1 MIRERVSD
9 LQNLLK
15 EKNIS
20 ALIIPTDDFH
30 MSEYVGDYFKARNYF
45 SGFTGSAGVM
55 VATQDE
61 ANLWTDGRY
70 FIQAE
75 KQLENTGVILRKMG
89 EPGVPTVEEYILEKL
104 GEGDVLAF
112 DGRVVS
118 YNAGKS
124 YEEKLGAKGAS
135 LSTEE
140 DIPGMLWK
148 ERPALSAEKAY
159 VLPIEY
165 SGKSVQDKLSDVRAE
180 MAKMGTEV
188 HVITS
193 LDDIAW
199 LYNIRGNDVLCTPV
213 VLSFAVVTM
222 DKAYIFANPNVF
234 DEDVMAH
241 LTASGVEVR
250 PYEEVYSFVKGFDKE
265 TKVLIDTRNANYAI
279 VNNISAEIV
288 SAPNPEMKMKA
299 VKNPVEV
306 ENYRISHIQDG
317 VAVTKFMYWVKKN
330 AGKIPMTEYT
340 AQEYLSQLRY
350 ERPNNLGLSFTPI
363 SGYKENAAMM
373 HYSAN
378 PETAKE
384 ITNEGM
390 LLVDSGGHYWEGST
404 DITRTFVLGPIS
416 DEVKKHFTAVLRGV
430 IGISRAV
437 FLEGCVGQNFDI
449 LARQPIWEMDLN
461 YKCGTGHGVGYLL
474 NVHEGPQG
482 FRWFNMPGRNE
493 SAPFQEGMVTTVEPG
508 IYIEGSHGIRHENE
522 ILCCKGTNSE
532 EYGQFMYFETIT
544 FAPIDLDGIA
554 PEYLTQYE
562 REWLNNY
569 HAQVFEKI
577 SPWLTEEETEWLKEY
592 TRAV

>member
-1 MIRERVSD
+1 MIKKRVSD

-89 EPGVPTVEEYILEKL
+89 EPGVPTVEEYIVGKL
-104 GEGDVLAF
+104 GEGDTLAF

-124 YEEKLGAKGAS
+124 YAEKLAAKGAS
-135 LSTEE
+135 IHTEE
-140 DIPGMLWK
+140 DIPGMLWA
-148 ERPALSAEKAY
+148 ERPALSAEKAF
-159 VLPIEY
+159 VLPVQF
-165 SGKSVQDKLSDVRAE
+165 SGKTVQDKLADVRAV
-180 MAKMGTEV
+180 MAQKGADA

-222 DKAYIFANPNVF
+222 DKAYIFANPSVF
-234 DEDVMAH
+234 DQDVMAH
-241 LTASGVEVR
+241 LTESGVEVK
-250 PYEEVYSFVKGFDKE
+250 PYEDVYSFVKGFAKE
-265 TKVLIDTRNANYAI
+265 SKVLIDTTKSNYAI
-279 VNNISAEIV
+279 VNSIQAEII
-288 SAPNPEMKMKA
+288 SAPNPEMEMKA

-330 AGKIPMTEYT
+330 AGKMPITEYT

-384 ITNEGM
+384 VTNEGM

-416 DEVKKHFTAVLRGV
+416 DEIKEHYTAVVRGV
-430 IGISRAV
+430 IGVSKAK
-437 FLEGCVGQNFDI
+437 FLHGCVGMTLDI
-449 LARQPIWEMDLN
+449 LSRGPIWDLDLD
-461 YKCGTGHGVGYLL
+461 YKCGSGHGIGYLL

-482 FRWFNMPGRNE
+482 FRWRMLPGRNE
-493 SAPFQEGMVTTVEPG
+493 GAVFTEGMITTIEPG
-508 IYIEGSHGIRHENE
+508 IYIEGSHGIRVENE
-522 ILCCKGTNSE
+522 ILCKKGVEN
-532 EYGQFMYFETIT
+532 EYGQFMEFETIT
-544 FAPIDLDGIA
+544 FAPIDLDGIDA
-554 PEYLTQYE
+554 KYMTKAEV
-562 REWLNNY
+562 EWLNSY
-569 HAQVFEKI
+569 HAQVYEKI
-577 SPWLTEEETEWLKEY
+577 SPYLTAEEAEWLKEY
-592 TRAV
+592 TRAI

>member
-15 EKNIS
+15 EKGIS

-55 VATQDE
+55 VVTQDE
-61 ANLWTDGRY
+61 ANLWVDGRY

-75 KQLENTGVILRKMG
+75 RQLEGTGIIQRNMG
-89 EPGVPTVEEYILEKL
+89 EPGVPTIEEYILGKV
-104 GEGDVLAF
+104 GEGEVLAF
-112 DGRVVS
+112 DGRVIS
-118 YNAGKS
+118 YNSGKF
-124 YEEKLGAKGAS
+124 YAEELGKKGARIH
-135 LSTEE
+135 TEE

-148 ERPALSAEKAY
+148 DRPAMSAEKAF
-159 VLPIEY
+159 VLPVEF
-165 SGKSVQDKLSDVRAE
+165 SGKTVQDKLADVRAVMTE
-180 MAKMGTEV
+180 KGTDV

-213 VLSFAVVTM
+213 VLSYAVVTM
-222 DKAYIFANPNVF
+222 DKAYIFANPSVF
-234 DEDVMAH
+234 DEEVMAH
-241 LTASGVEVR
+241 LTASGVEVK

-265 TKVLIDTRNANYAI
+265 TKVLIDTAHSNYAI
-279 VNNISAEIV
+279 VSSISAEVV
-288 SAPNPEMKMKA
+288 SAPNPEMEMKA

-317 VAVTKFMYWVKKN
+317 VAVTKFMYWLKKN

-416 DEVKKHFTAVLRGV
+416 DEIKEHYTAVVRGV
-430 IGISRAV
+430 IGVSKAK
-437 FLEGCVGQNFDI
+437 FLHGCIGMALDV
-449 LARQPIWEMDLN
+449 LARGPIWDLDLD
-461 YKCGTGHGVGYLL
+461 YKCGSGHGIGYLL

-482 FRWFNMPGRNE
+482 FRWRKLPGRNE
-493 SAPFQEGMVTTVEPG
+493 SAVFAEGMITTIEPG
-508 IYIEGSHGIRHENE
+508 IYIEGSHGIRVENE
-522 ILCCKGTNSE
+522 ILCKKGAFN
-532 EYGQFMYFETIT
+532 EYGQFMEFETIT
-544 FAPIDLDGIA
+544 FAPIDLDGVDA
-554 PEYLTQYE
+554 KYMTKAE

-569 HAQVFEKI
+569 HAQVYEKI
-577 SPWLTEEETEWLKEY
+577 SPYLTVEEAEWLKEY
-592 TRAV
+592 TRAI

>member
-1 MIRERVSD
+1 MIKKRVSD

-15 EKNIS
+15 EKGIS
-20 ALIIPTDDFH
+20 AVIIPTDDFH

-55 VATQDE
+55 VVAQDE
-61 ANLWTDGRY
+61 ANLWVDGRY

-75 KQLENTGVILRKMG
+75 KQLENTGIIQRNMG
-89 EPGVPTVEEYILEKL
+89 EPGVPTIEEYILGKV
-104 GEGDVLAF
+104 GEGEVLAF

-118 YNAGKS
+118 YNAGKN
-124 YEEKLGAKGAS
+124 YAEKLGAKGAS
-135 LSTEE
+135 ISTEE
-140 DIPGMLWK
+140 DIPGMLWTD
-148 ERPALSAEKAY
+148 RPAMSAEKAY
-159 VLPIEY
+159 VLPVEF
-165 SGKSVQDKLSDVRAE
+165 SGKTVQEKLGDVRAV
-180 MAKMGTEV
+180 MAEKGTDV

-213 VLSFAVVTM
+213 VLSYAVVTM
-222 DKAYIFANPNVF
+222 DKAYIFANPSVF

-241 LTASGVEVR
+241 LTASGVEVK
-250 PYEEVYSFVKGFDKE
+250 PYEEVYSFLKTVDKE
-265 TKVLIDTRNANYAI
+265 SKVLIDTTKANYAI
-279 VNNISAEIV
+279 VSSIEAEVV
-288 SAPNPEMKMKA
+288 SAPNPEMEMKA
-299 VKNPVEV
+299 VKNPVEQ
-306 ENYRISHIQDG
+306 ENFRISHIQDG
-317 VAVTKFMYWVKKN
+317 VAVTKFMYWLKKN
-330 AGKIPMTEYT
+330 AGKVPMTEYT

-416 DEVKKHFTAVLRGV
+416 DEIKEHYTAVVRGV
-430 IGISRAV
+430 IGVSKAK
-437 FLEGCVGQNFDI
+437 FLHGCVGMTLDI
-449 LARQPIWEMDLN
+449 LSRGPIWDLDLD
-461 YKCGTGHGVGYLL
+461 YKCGSGHGIGYLL

-482 FRWFNMPGRNE
+482 FRWRMLPGRNE
-493 SAPFQEGMVTTVEPG
+493 GAVLTEGMITTIEPG
-508 IYIEGSHGIRHENE
+508 IYIEGSHGIRVENE
-522 ILCCKGTNSE
+522 ILCRKGAFN
-532 EYGQFMYFETIT
+532 EYGQFMEFETIT
-544 FAPIDLDGIA
+544 FAPIDLDGID
-554 PEYLTQYE
+554 PQYMTKTE

-577 SPWLTEEETEWLKEY
+577 SPYLTAEETEWLKEY
-592 TRAV
+592 TRAI

>member
-1 MIRERVSD
+1 MIKKRVSD

-15 EKNIS
+15 EKGIS
-20 ALIIPTDDFH
+20 AVIIPTDDFH

-55 VATQDE
+55 VVAQDE
-61 ANLWTDGRY
+61 ANLWVDGRY

-75 KQLENTGVILRKMG
+75 KQLENTGIIQRNMG
-89 EPGVPTVEEYILEKL
+89 EPGVPTIEEYILGKV
-104 GEGDVLAF
+104 GEGEVLAF

-118 YNAGKS
+118 YSAGKS
-124 YEEKLGAKGAS
+124 YKEKLAAKGAS
-135 LSTEE
+135 ISTEE
-140 DIPGMLWK
+140 DIPGMLWTD
-148 ERPALSAEKAY
+148 RPAMSAEKAY
-159 VLPIEY
+159 VLPVEF
-165 SGKSVQDKLSDVRAE
+165 SGKTVQEKLSDVRAV
-180 MAKMGTEV
+180 MAEKGTET
-188 HVITS
+188 HVVTS

-213 VLSFAVVTM
+213 VLSYAVVTM
-222 DKAYIFANPNVF
+222 DKAYIFANPSVF

-241 LTASGVEVR
+241 LTASGVEVK
-250 PYEEVYSFVKGFDKE
+250 PYEEVYSFLKTVDKE
-265 TKVLIDTRNANYAI
+265 SKVLIDTTKANYAI
-279 VNNISAEIV
+279 VNSISAEIV
-288 SAPNPEMKMKA
+288 SAPNPEMEMKA
-299 VKNPVEV
+299 VKNPVEQ
-306 ENYRISHIQDG
+306 ENFRISHIQDG
-317 VAVTKFMYWVKKN
+317 VAVTKFMYWLKKN
-330 AGKIPMTEYT
+330 AGKVPMTEYT

-416 DEVKKHFTAVLRGV
+416 DEIKEHYTAVVRGV
-430 IGISRAV
+430 IGVSKAK
-437 FLEGCVGQNFDI
+437 FLHGCVGLTLDI
-449 LARQPIWEMDLN
+449 LSRGPIWDLDLD
-461 YKCGTGHGVGYLL
+461 YKCGSGHGIGYLL

-482 FRWFNMPGRNE
+482 FRWRMIPGRNE
-493 SAPFQEGMVTTVEPG
+493 GAVLTEGMITTIEPG
-508 IYIEGSHGIRHENE
+508 IYIEGSHGIRVENE
-522 ILCCKGTNSE
+522 ILCRKGAFN
-532 EYGQFMYFETIT
+532 EYGQFMEFETIT
-544 FAPIDLDGIA
+544 FAPIDLDGID
-554 PEYLTQYE
+554 PQYMTKAE

-577 SPWLTEEETEWLKEY
+577 SPYLTAEETEWLKEY
-592 TRAV
+592 TRAI

>member
-1 MIRERVSD
+1 MIKKRVSD

-55 VATQDE
+55 VVAQDE
-61 ANLWTDGRY
+61 ANLWVDGRY

-75 KQLENTGVILRKMG
+75 KQLENTGIIQRNMG
-89 EPGVPTVEEYILEKL
+89 EPGVPTIEEYILGKV
-104 GEGDVLAF
+104 GEGEVLAF

-118 YNAGKS
+118 YSAGKS
-124 YEEKLGAKGAS
+124 YKEKLAAKGAS
-135 LSTEE
+135 ISTEE
-140 DIPGMLWK
+140 DIPGMLWAD
-148 ERPALSAEKAY
+148 RPAMSAEKAY
-159 VLPIEY
+159 VLPVEF
-165 SGKSVQDKLSDVRAE
+165 SGKTVQEKLSDVRAV
-180 MAKMGTEV
+180 MAEKGAET
-188 HVITS
+188 HVVTS

-213 VLSFAVVTM
+213 VLSYAVVTM
-222 DKAYIFANPNVF
+222 DKAYIFANPSVF

-241 LTASGVEVR
+241 LTASGVEVK
-250 PYEEVYSFVKGFDKE
+250 PYEEVYSFLKTVDKE
-265 TKVLIDTRNANYAI
+265 SKVLIDTTKANYAI
-279 VNNISAEIV
+279 VNSISAEIV
-288 SAPNPEMKMKA
+288 SAPNPEMEMKA
-299 VKNPVEV
+299 VKNPVEQ
-306 ENYRISHIQDG
+306 ENFRISHIQDG
-317 VAVTKFMYWVKKN
+317 VAVTKFMYWLKKN
-330 AGKIPMTEYT
+330 AGKVPMTEYT

-416 DEVKKHFTAVLRGV
+416 DEIKEHYTAVVRGV
-430 IGISRAV
+430 IGVSKAK
-437 FLEGCVGQNFDI
+437 FLHGCVGLTLDI
-449 LARQPIWEMDLN
+449 LSRGPIWDLDLD
-461 YKCGTGHGVGYLL
+461 YKCGSGHGIGYLL

-482 FRWFNMPGRNE
+482 FRWRMIPGRNE
-493 SAPFQEGMVTTVEPG
+493 GAVLTEGMITTIEPG
-508 IYIEGSHGIRHENE
+508 IYIEGSHGIRVENE
-522 ILCCKGTNSE
+522 ILCRKGAFN
-532 EYGQFMYFETIT
+532 EYGQFMEFETIT
-544 FAPIDLDGIA
+544 FAPIDLDGID
-554 PEYLTQYE
+554 PQYMTKAE

-577 SPWLTEEETEWLKEY
+577 SPYLTAEETEWLKEY
-592 TRAV
+592 TRAI

>member
-1 MIRERVSD
+1 MIKKRVSD

-15 EKNIS
+15 EKGIS
-20 ALIIPTDDFH
+20 AVIIPTDDFH

-55 VATQDE
+55 VVAQDE
-61 ANLWTDGRY
+61 ANLWVDGRY

-75 KQLENTGVILRKMG
+75 KQLENTGIIQRNMG
-89 EPGVPTVEEYILEKL
+89 EPGVPTIEEYILGKV
-104 GEGDVLAF
+104 GEGEVLAF

-118 YNAGKS
+118 YNAGKN
-124 YEEKLGAKGAS
+124 YAEKLGEKGAS
-135 LSTEE
+135 ISTEE
-140 DIPGMLWK
+140 DIPGMLWTD
-148 ERPALSAEKAY
+148 RPAMSAEKAY
-159 VLPIEY
+159 VLPVEF
-165 SGKSVQDKLSDVRAE
+165 SGKTVQEKLGDVRAV
-180 MAKMGTEV
+180 MAEKGTDV

-213 VLSFAVVTM
+213 VLSYAVVTM
-222 DKAYIFANPNVF
+222 DKAYIFANPSVF

-241 LTASGVEVR
+241 LTASGVEVK
-250 PYEEVYSFVKGFDKE
+250 PYEEVYSFLKTVDKE
-265 TKVLIDTRNANYAI
+265 SKVLIDTTKANYAI
-279 VNNISAEIV
+279 VSSIEAEVV
-288 SAPNPEMKMKA
+288 SAPNPEMEMKA
-299 VKNPVEV
+299 VKNPVEQ
-306 ENYRISHIQDG
+306 ENFRISHIQDG
-317 VAVTKFMYWVKKN
+317 VAVTKFMYWLKKN
-330 AGKIPMTEYT
+330 AGKVPMTEYT

-416 DEVKKHFTAVLRGV
+416 DEIKEHYTAVVRGV
-430 IGISRAV
+430 IGVSKAK
-437 FLEGCVGQNFDI
+437 FLHGCVGMTLDI
-449 LARQPIWEMDLN
+449 LSRGPIWDLDLD
-461 YKCGTGHGVGYLL
+461 YKCGSGHGIGYLL

-482 FRWFNMPGRNE
+482 FRWRMLPGRNE
-493 SAPFQEGMVTTVEPG
+493 GAVLTEGMITTIEPG
-508 IYIEGSHGIRHENE
+508 IYIEGSHGIRVENE
-522 ILCCKGTNSE
+522 ILCRKGAFN
-532 EYGQFMYFETIT
+532 EYGQFMEFETIT
-544 FAPIDLDGIA
+544 FAPIDLDGID
-554 PEYLTQYE
+554 PQYMTKTE

-577 SPWLTEEETEWLKEY
+577 SPYLTAEETEWLKEY
-592 TRAV
+592 TRAI

>member
-1 MIRERVSD
+1 MIKKRVSD

-15 EKNIS
+15 EKGIS
-20 ALIIPTDDFH
+20 AVIIPTDDFH

-55 VATQDE
+55 VVAQDE
-61 ANLWTDGRY
+61 ANLWVDGRY

-75 KQLENTGVILRKMG
+75 KQLENTGIIQRNMG
-89 EPGVPTVEEYILEKL
+89 EPGVPTIEEYILGKV
-104 GEGDVLAF
+104 GEGEVLAF

-118 YNAGKS
+118 YNAGKN
-124 YEEKLGAKGAS
+124 YAEKLGEKGAS
-135 LSTEE
+135 ISTEE
-140 DIPGMLWK
+140 DIPGMLWTD
-148 ERPALSAEKAY
+148 RPAMSAEKAY
-159 VLPIEY
+159 VLPVEF
-165 SGKSVQDKLSDVRAE
+165 SGKTVQEKLGDVRAV
-180 MAKMGTEV
+180 MAEKGTDV

-213 VLSFAVVTM
+213 VLSYAVVTM
-222 DKAYIFANPNVF
+222 DKAYIFANPSVF

-241 LTASGVEVR
+241 LTASGVEVK
-250 PYEEVYSFVKGFDKE
+250 PYEEVYSFLKTVDKE
-265 TKVLIDTRNANYAI
+265 SKVLIDTTKANYAI
-279 VNNISAEIV
+279 VSSIEAEVI
-288 SAPNPEMKMKA
+288 SAPNPEMEMKA
-299 VKNPVEV
+299 VKNPVEQ
-306 ENYRISHIQDG
+306 ENFRISHIQDG
-317 VAVTKFMYWVKKN
+317 VAVTKFMYWLKKN
-330 AGKIPMTEYT
+330 AGKVPMTEYT

-416 DEVKKHFTAVLRGV
+416 DEIKEHYTAVVRGV
-430 IGISRAV
+430 IGVSKAK
-437 FLEGCVGQNFDI
+437 FLHGCVGMTLDI
-449 LARQPIWEMDLN
+449 LSRGPIWDLDLD
-461 YKCGTGHGVGYLL
+461 YKCGSGHGIGYLL

-482 FRWFNMPGRNE
+482 FRWRMLPGRNE
-493 SAPFQEGMVTTVEPG
+493 GAVLTEGMITTIEPG
-508 IYIEGSHGIRHENE
+508 IYIEGSHGIRVENE
-522 ILCCKGTNSE
+522 ILCRKGAFN
-532 EYGQFMYFETIT
+532 EYGQFMEFETIT
-544 FAPIDLDGIA
+544 FAPIDLDGID
-554 PEYLTQYE
+554 PQYMTKTE

-577 SPWLTEEETEWLKEY
+577 SPYLTAEETEWLKEY
-592 TRAV
+592 TRAI

>member
-1 MIRERVSD
+1 MIKKRVSD

-20 ALIIPTDDFH
+20 ALIIPTDDYH
-30 MSEYVGDYFKARNYF
+30 LSEYVGDYFKARNYF

-55 VATQDE
+55 VVTQDE
-61 ANLWTDGRY
+61 ANLWVDGRY

-75 KQLENTGVILRKMG
+75 RQLEGTGIVQRNMG
-89 EPGVPTVEEYILEKL
+89 EPGVPTVEEYILSKV
-104 GEGDVLAF
+104 GEGEVLAF

-118 YNAGKS
+118 YNAGKF
-124 YEEKLGAKGAS
+124 YAEKLGEKGAS
-135 LSTEE
+135 ISTEE
-140 DIPGMLWK
+140 DIPGMLWAD
-148 ERPALSAEKAY
+148 RPAMSAEKAY
-159 VLPIEY
+159 VLPVEF
-165 SGKSVQDKLSDVRAE
+165 SGKTVQDKLSDVRAV
-180 MAKMGTEV
+180 MTEKGAEA

-222 DKAYIFANPNVF
+222 DKAYIFANPSVF
-234 DEDVMAH
+234 DEAVMAH
-241 LTASGVEVR
+241 LADSGVEVKL
-250 PYEEVYSFVKGFDKE
+250 YEEVYSFVKGFSKE
-265 TKVLIDTRNANYAI
+265 TKVLIDTAHSNYAI
-279 VNNISAEIV
+279 VNSIGAEIV
-288 SAPNPEMKMKA
+288 SAPNPEMEMKA

-317 VAVTKFMYWVKKN
+317 VAVTKFMYWLKKN

-373 HYSAN
+373 HYSAS

-416 DEVKKHFTAVLRGV
+416 DEIKEHYTAVVRGV
-430 IGISRAV
+430 IGVSKAK
-437 FLEGCVGQNFDI
+437 FLHGCIGMALDV
-449 LARQPIWEMDLN
+449 LARSPIWDMDLD
-461 YKCGTGHGVGYLL
+461 YKCGSGHGIGYLL

-482 FRWFNMPGRNE
+482 FRWRQLPGRNE
-493 SAPFQEGMVTTVEPG
+493 GAVFEEGMITTIEPG
-508 IYIEGSHGIRHENE
+508 IYIEGSHGIRVENE
-522 ILCCKGTNSE
+522 ILCKKGAFN
-532 EYGQFMYFETIT
+532 EYGQFMEFETIT
-544 FAPIDLDGIA
+544 FAPIDLDGID
-554 PEYLTQYE
+554 PQYMTKAE

-577 SPWLTEEETEWLKEY
+577 SPYLTEEETEWLKEY

>member
-1 MIRERVSD
+1 MIKERVSA

-55 VATQDE
+55 VVAQDE
-61 ANLWTDGRY
+61 ANLWVDGRY

-75 KQLENTGVILRKMG
+75 KQLENTGIIQRNMG
-89 EPGVPTVEEYILEKL
+89 EPGVPTIEEYILGKV
-104 GEGDVLAF
+104 GEGEVLAF

-118 YNAGKS
+118 YSAGKS
-124 YEEKLGAKGAS
+124 YKEKLAAKGAS
-135 LSTEE
+135 ISTEE
-140 DIPGMLWK
+140 DIPGMLWTD
-148 ERPALSAEKAY
+148 RPAMSAEKAY
-159 VLPIEY
+159 VLPVEF
-165 SGKSVQDKLSDVRAE
+165 SGKTVQEKLSDVRAV
-180 MAKMGTEV
+180 MAEKGTET
-188 HVITS
+188 HVVTS

-213 VLSFAVVTM
+213 VLSYAVVTM
-222 DKAYIFANPNVF
+222 DKAYIFANPSVF

-241 LTASGVEVR
+241 LTASGVEVK
-250 PYEEVYSFVKGFDKE
+250 PYEEVYSFLKTVDKE
-265 TKVLIDTRNANYAI
+265 SKVLIDTTKANYAI
-279 VNNISAEIV
+279 VNSISAEIV
-288 SAPNPEMKMKA
+288 SAPNPEMEMKA
-299 VKNPVEV
+299 VKNPVEQ
-306 ENYRISHIQDG
+306 ENFRISHIQDG
-317 VAVTKFMYWVKKN
+317 VAVTKFMYWLKKN
-330 AGKIPMTEYT
+330 AGKVPMTEYT

-416 DEVKKHFTAVLRGV
+416 DEIKEHYTAVVRGV
-430 IGISRAV
+430 IGVSKAK
-437 FLEGCVGQNFDI
+437 FLHGCVGLTLDI
-449 LARQPIWEMDLN
+449 LSRGPIWDLDLD
-461 YKCGTGHGVGYLL
+461 YKCGSGHGIGYLL

-482 FRWFNMPGRNE
+482 FRWRMIPGRNE
-493 SAPFQEGMVTTVEPG
+493 GAVLTEGMITTIEPG
-508 IYIEGSHGIRHENE
+508 IYIEGSHGIRVENE
-522 ILCCKGTNSE
+522 ILCRKGAFN
-532 EYGQFMYFETIT
+532 EYGQFMEFETIT
-544 FAPIDLDGIA
+544 FAPIDLDGID
-554 PEYLTQYE
+554 PQYMTKVE

-577 SPWLTEEETEWLKEY
+577 SPYLTAEETEWLKEY
-592 TRAV
+592 TRAI

>member
-15 EKNIS
+15 EKGIS

-55 VATQDE
+55 VVTQDE
-61 ANLWTDGRY
+61 ANLWVDGRY

-75 KQLENTGVILRKMG
+75 RQLEGTGIIQRNMG
-89 EPGVPTVEEYILEKL
+89 EPGVPTIEEYILGKV
-104 GEGDVLAF
+104 GEGEVLAF
-112 DGRVVS
+112 DGRVIS
-118 YNAGKS
+118 YNSGKF
-124 YEEKLGAKGAS
+124 YAEELGKKGARIH
-135 LSTEE
+135 TEE

-148 ERPALSAEKAY
+148 DRPAMSAEKAF
-159 VLPIEY
+159 VLPVEF
-165 SGKSVQDKLSDVRAE
+165 SGKTVQDKLADVRAVMTE
-180 MAKMGTEV
+180 KGTDV

-213 VLSFAVVTM
+213 VLSYAVVTM
-222 DKAYIFANPNVF
+222 DKAYIFANPSVF
-234 DEDVMAH
+234 DEEVMAH
-241 LTASGVEVR
+241 LTASGVEVK

-265 TKVLIDTRNANYAI
+265 TKVLIDTAHSNYAI
-279 VNNISAEIV
+279 VSSISAEVV
-288 SAPNPEMKMKA
+288 SAPNPEMEMKA

-317 VAVTKFMYWVKKN
+317 VAVTKFMYWLKKN

-416 DEVKKHFTAVLRGV
+416 DEIKEHYTAVVRGV
-430 IGISRAV
+430 IGVSKAK
-437 FLEGCVGQNFDI
+437 FLHGCIGMALDV
-449 LARQPIWEMDLN
+449 LARGPIWDLDLD
-461 YKCGTGHGVGYLL
+461 YKCGSGHGIGYLL

-482 FRWFNMPGRNE
+482 FRWRQLPGRNE
-493 SAPFQEGMVTTVEPG
+493 SAVFTEGMITTIEPG
-508 IYIEGSHGIRHENE
+508 IYIEGSHGIRVENE
-522 ILCCKGTNSE
+522 ILCKKGAFN
-532 EYGQFMYFETIT
+532 EYGQFMEFETIT
-544 FAPIDLDGIA
+544 FAPIDLDGVDA
-554 PEYLTQYE
+554 KYMTKAE

-569 HAQVFEKI
+569 HAQVYEKI
-577 SPWLTEEETEWLKEY
+577 SPYLTAEEAEWLKEY
-592 TRAV
+592 TRAI

>member
-1 MIRERVSD
+1 MIRERLSC

-20 ALIIPTDDFH
+20 AVIIPTDDFH

-55 VATQDE
+55 VVAQDE
-61 ANLWTDGRY
+61 ANLWVDGRY

-75 KQLENTGVILRKMG
+75 RQLENTGIIQRNIG
-89 EPGVPTVEEYILEKL
+89 EPGVPTIEEYILDKV
-104 GEGDVLAF
+104 GEGEVLAF
-112 DGRVVS
+112 DGRVIS
-118 YNAGKS
+118 YNSGKF
-124 YEEKLGAKGAS
+124 YAEELGKKGARIH
-135 LSTEE
+135 TEE
-140 DIPGMLWK
+140 DIPGILWK
-148 ERPALSAEKAY
+148 DRPAMSAEKAY
-159 VLPIEY
+159 VLPVEF
-165 SGKSVQDKLSDVRAE
+165 SGKTVQDKLGDVRAV
-180 MAKMGTEV
+180 MAEKGTDV

-213 VLSFAVVTM
+213 VLSYAVVTM
-222 DKAYIFANPNVF
+222 DKAYIFANPSVF

-241 LTASGVEVR
+241 LTASGVEVK

-265 TKVLIDTRNANYAI
+265 TKVLIDTAHSNYAI
-279 VNNISAEIV
+279 VSSISAEVV
-288 SAPNPEMKMKA
+288 SAPNPEMEMKA

-317 VAVTKFMYWVKKN
+317 VAVTKFMYWLKKN

-373 HYSAN
+373 HYSAK

-416 DEVKKHFTAVLRGV
+416 DEIKEHYTAVVRGV
-430 IGISRAV
+430 IGVSKAK
-437 FLEGCVGQNFDI
+437 FLHGCIGMALDV
-449 LARQPIWEMDLN
+449 LARGPIWDLDLD
-461 YKCGTGHGVGYLL
+461 YKCGSGHGIGYLL

-482 FRWFNMPGRNE
+482 FRWRKLPGRNE
-493 SAPFQEGMVTTVEPG
+493 SAVFAEGMITTIEPG
-508 IYIEGSHGIRHENE
+508 IYIEGSHGIRVENE
-522 ILCCKGTNSE
+522 ILCKKGAYN
-532 EYGQFMYFETIT
+532 EYGQFMEFETIT
-544 FAPIDLDGIA
+544 FAPIDLDGVDPKYMTKA
-554 PEYLTQYE
+554 EV
-562 REWLNNY
+562 EWLNNY
-569 HAQVFEKI
+569 HAQVYEKI
-577 SPWLTEEETEWLKEY
+577 SPYLTAEEAEWLKEY
-592 TRAV
+592 TRAI

>member
-15 EKNIS
+15 EKGIS

-55 VATQDE
+55 VVTQDE
-61 ANLWTDGRY
+61 ANLWVDGRY

-75 KQLENTGVILRKMG
+75 RQLEGTGIIQRNIG
-89 EPGVPTVEEYILEKL
+89 EPGVPTIEEYILDKV
-104 GEGDVLAF
+104 GEGEVLAF
-112 DGRVVS
+112 DGRVIS
-118 YNAGKS
+118 YNSGKF
-124 YEEKLGAKGAS
+124 YAEELGKKGARIH
-135 LSTEE
+135 TEE

-148 ERPALSAEKAY
+148 DRPAMSAEKAF
-159 VLPIEY
+159 VLPVEF
-165 SGKSVQDKLSDVRAE
+165 SGKTVQDKLADVRAVMTE
-180 MAKMGTEV
+180 KGTDV

-213 VLSFAVVTM
+213 VLSYAVVTM
-222 DKAYIFANPNVF
+222 DKAYIFANPSVF
-234 DEDVMAH
+234 DEEVMAH
-241 LTASGVEVR
+241 LTASGVEVK

-265 TKVLIDTRNANYAI
+265 TKVLIDTAHSNYAI
-279 VNNISAEIV
+279 VSSISAEVV
-288 SAPNPEMKMKA
+288 SAPNPEMEMKA

-317 VAVTKFMYWVKKN
+317 VAVTKFMYWLKKN

-416 DEVKKHFTAVLRGV
+416 DEIKEHYTAVVRGV
-430 IGISRAV
+430 IGVSKAK
-437 FLEGCVGQNFDI
+437 FLHGCIGMALDV
-449 LARQPIWEMDLN
+449 LARGPIWDLDLD
-461 YKCGTGHGVGYLL
+461 YKCGSGHGIGYLL

-482 FRWFNMPGRNE
+482 FRWRKLPGRNE
-493 SAPFQEGMVTTVEPG
+493 SAVFTEGMITTIEPG
-508 IYIEGSHGIRHENE
+508 IYIEGSHGIRVENE
-522 ILCCKGTNSE
+522 ILCKKGAFN
-532 EYGQFMYFETIT
+532 EYGQFMEFETIT
-544 FAPIDLDGIA
+544 FAPIDLDGVDA
-554 PEYLTQYE
+554 KYMTKAE

-569 HAQVFEKI
+569 HAQVYEKI
-577 SPWLTEEETEWLKEY
+577 SPYLTAEEAEWLKEY
-592 TRAV
+592 TRAI

>member
-1 MIRERVSD
+1 MIKKRVSD

-15 EKNIS
+15 EKGIS
-20 ALIIPTDDFH
+20 AVIIPTDDFH

-55 VATQDE
+55 VVAQDE
-61 ANLWTDGRY
+61 ANLWVDGRY

-75 KQLENTGVILRKMG
+75 KQLENTGIIQRNMG
-89 EPGVPTVEEYILEKL
+89 EPGVPTIEEYILSKV
-104 GEGDVLAF
+104 GEGEVLAF

-118 YNAGKS
+118 YSAGKS
-124 YEEKLGAKGAS
+124 YKEKLAAKGAS
-135 LSTEE
+135 ISTEE
-140 DIPGMLWK
+140 DIPGMLWTD
-148 ERPALSAEKAY
+148 RPAMSAEKAY
-159 VLPIEY
+159 VLPVEF
-165 SGKSVQDKLSDVRAE
+165 SGKTVQEKLSDVRAV
-180 MAKMGTEV
+180 MAEKGAET
-188 HVITS
+188 HVVTS

-213 VLSFAVVTM
+213 VLSYAVVTM
-222 DKAYIFANPNVF
+222 DKAYIFANPSVF

-241 LTASGVEVR
+241 LTASSVEVK
-250 PYEEVYSFVKGFDKE
+250 PYEEVYSFLKTVDKE
-265 TKVLIDTRNANYAI
+265 SKVLIDTTKANYAI
-279 VNNISAEIV
+279 VNSISAEIV
-288 SAPNPEMKMKA
+288 SAPNPEMEMKA
-299 VKNPVEV
+299 VKNPVEQ
-306 ENYRISHIQDG
+306 ENFRISHIQDG
-317 VAVTKFMYWVKKN
+317 VAVTKFMYWLKKN
-330 AGKIPMTEYT
+330 AGKVPMTEYT

-416 DEVKKHFTAVLRGV
+416 DEIKEHYTAVVRGV
-430 IGISRAV
+430 IGVSKAK
-437 FLEGCVGQNFDI
+437 FLHGCVGLTLDI
-449 LARQPIWEMDLN
+449 LSRGPIWDLDLD
-461 YKCGTGHGVGYLL
+461 YKCGSGHGIGYLL

-482 FRWFNMPGRNE
+482 FRWRMIPGRNE
-493 SAPFQEGMVTTVEPG
+493 GAVLTEGMITTIEPG
-508 IYIEGSHGIRHENE
+508 IYIEGSHGIRVENE
-522 ILCCKGTNSE
+522 ILCRKGAFN
-532 EYGQFMYFETIT
+532 EYGQFMEFETIT
-544 FAPIDLDGIA
+544 FAPIDLDGID
-554 PEYLTQYE
+554 PQYMTKAE

-577 SPWLTEEETEWLKEY
+577 SPYLTAEETEWLKEY
-592 TRAV
+592 TRAI

>member
-1 MIRERVSD
+1 MIRERISC

-20 ALIIPTDDFH
+20 AVIIPTDDFH

-55 VATQDE
+55 VVAQDE
-61 ANLWTDGRY
+61 ANLWVDGRY

-75 KQLENTGVILRKMG
+75 RQLEGTGIIQRNIG
-89 EPGVPTVEEYILEKL
+89 EPGVPTIEEYILDKV
-104 GEGDVLAF
+104 GEGEVLAF
-112 DGRVVS
+112 DGRVIS
-118 YNAGKS
+118 YNSGKF
-124 YEEKLGAKGAS
+124 YAEELGKKGARIH
-135 LSTEE
+135 TEE

-148 ERPALSAEKAY
+148 DRPAMSAEKAY
-159 VLPIEY
+159 VLPVEF
-165 SGKSVQDKLSDVRAE
+165 SGKTVQDKLKDVRAV
-180 MAKMGTEV
+180 MAEKGTDV

-213 VLSFAVVTM
+213 VLSYAVVTM
-222 DKAYIFANPNVF
+222 DKAYIFANPSVF

-241 LTASGVEVR
+241 LTASGVEVK

-265 TKVLIDTRNANYAI
+265 TKVLIDTAHSNYAI
-279 VNNISAEIV
+279 VSSISAEVV
-288 SAPNPEMKMKA
+288 SAPNPEMEMKA
-299 VKNPVEV
+299 VKNPVEQ
-306 ENYRISHIQDG
+306 ENFRISHIQDG
-317 VAVTKFMYWVKKN
+317 VAVTKFMYWLKKN

-378 PETAKE
+378 HETAKE

-416 DEVKKHFTAVLRGV
+416 DEIKEHYTAVVRGV
-430 IGISRAV
+430 IGVSKAK
-437 FLEGCVGQNFDI
+437 FLHGCIGMALDV
-449 LARQPIWEMDLN
+449 LARGPIWDLDLD
-461 YKCGTGHGVGYLL
+461 YKCGSGHGIGYLL

-482 FRWFNMPGRNE
+482 FRWRKLPGRNE
-493 SAPFQEGMVTTVEPG
+493 SAVFAEGMITTIEPG
-508 IYIEGSHGIRHENE
+508 IYIEGSHGIRVENE
-522 ILCCKGTNSE
+522 ILCKKGAYN
-532 EYGQFMYFETIT
+532 EYGQFMEFETIT
-544 FAPIDLDGIA
+544 FAPIDLDGVDPKYMTKA
-554 PEYLTQYE
+554 EV
-562 REWLNNY
+562 EWLNNY
-569 HAQVFEKI
+569 HAQVYEKI
-577 SPWLTEEETEWLKEY
+577 SPYLTAEEAEWLKEY
-592 TRAV
+592 TRAI

>member
-1 MIRERVSD
+1 MIKKRVSD

-55 VATQDE
+55 VVAQDE
-61 ANLWTDGRY
+61 ANLWVDGRY

-75 KQLENTGVILRKMG
+75 KQLENTGIIQRNMG
-89 EPGVPTVEEYILEKL
+89 EPGVPTIEEYILGKV
-104 GEGDVLAF
+104 GEGEVLAF

-118 YNAGKS
+118 YSAGKS
-124 YEEKLGAKGAS
+124 YKEKLAAKGAS
-135 LSTEE
+135 ISTEE
-140 DIPGMLWK
+140 DIPGMLWTD
-148 ERPALSAEKAY
+148 RPAMSAEKAY
-159 VLPIEY
+159 VLPVEF
-165 SGKSVQDKLSDVRAE
+165 SGKTVQEKLSDVRAV
-180 MAKMGTEV
+180 MAEKGAET
-188 HVITS
+188 HVVTS

-213 VLSFAVVTM
+213 VLSYAVVTM
-222 DKAYIFANPNVF
+222 DKAYVFANPSVF
-234 DEDVMAH
+234 DETVMAH
-241 LTASGVEVR
+241 LTESGVEVK
-250 PYEEVYSFVKGFDKE
+250 PYEEVYSFLKTVDKE
-265 TKVLIDTRNANYAI
+265 SKVLIDTTKANYAI
-279 VNNISAEIV
+279 VSSIEAEVV
-288 SAPNPEMKMKA
+288 SAPNPEMEMKA
-299 VKNPVEV
+299 VKNPVEQ
-306 ENYRISHIQDG
+306 ENFRISHIQDG
-317 VAVTKFMYWVKKN
+317 VAVTKFMYWLKKN
-330 AGKIPMTEYT
+330 AGKVPMTEYT

-416 DEVKKHFTAVLRGV
+416 DEIKEHYTAVVRGV
-430 IGISRAV
+430 IGVSKAK
-437 FLEGCVGQNFDI
+437 FLHGCVGMTLDI
-449 LARQPIWEMDLN
+449 LSRGPIWDLDLD
-461 YKCGTGHGVGYLL
+461 YKCGSGHGIGYLL

-482 FRWFNMPGRNE
+482 FRWRMLPGRNE
-493 SAPFQEGMVTTVEPG
+493 GAVLTEGMITTIEPG
-508 IYIEGSHGIRHENE
+508 IYIEGSHGIRVENE
-522 ILCCKGTNSE
+522 ILCRKGAFN
-532 EYGQFMYFETIT
+532 EYGQFMEFETIT
-544 FAPIDLDGIA
+544 FAPIDLDGID
-554 PEYLTQYE
+554 PQYMTKAE

-577 SPWLTEEETEWLKEY
+577 SPYLTAEETEWLKEY
-592 TRAV
+592 TRAI

>member
-1 MIRERVSD
+1 MIKERVSA

-55 VATQDE
+55 VVAQDE
-61 ANLWTDGRY
+61 ANLWVDGRY

-75 KQLENTGVILRKMG
+75 KQLENTGIIQRNMG
-89 EPGVPTVEEYILEKL
+89 EPGVPTVEEYILSKV
-104 GEGDVLAF
+104 GEGEVLAF

-135 LSTEE
+135 ISTEE
-140 DIPGMLWK
+140 DIPGMLWTD
-148 ERPALSAEKAY
+148 RPAMSAEKAY
-159 VLPIEY
+159 VLPVEF
-165 SGKSVQDKLSDVRAE
+165 SGKTVQDKLSDVRAV
-180 MAKMGTEV
+180 MAEKGTQA
-188 HVITS
+188 HVVTS

-213 VLSFAVVTM
+213 VLSYAVVTM
-222 DKAYIFANPNVF
+222 DKAYIFANPSVF

-241 LTASGVEVR
+241 LTASGVEVK

-265 TKVLIDTRNANYAI
+265 TKVLIDTTKSNFAI
-279 VNNISAEIV
+279 VNSINAEIV
-288 SAPNPEMKMKA
+288 SAPNPEMEMKA
-299 VKNPVEV
+299 VKNPVEA
-306 ENYRISHIQDG
+306 ENFRISHIQDG
-317 VAVTKFMYWVKKN
+317 VAVTKFMYWLKKN
-330 AGKIPMTEYT
+330 AGKMPITEYT

-373 HYSAN
+373 HYSAS

-384 ITNEGM
+384 VTNEGM

-416 DEVKKHFTAVLRGV
+416 DEIKKHYTAVVRGV
-430 IGISRAV
+430 IGVSKAK
-437 FLEGCVGQNFDI
+437 FLHGCVGMTLDI
-449 LARQPIWEMDLN
+449 LSRGPIWDLDLD
-461 YKCGTGHGVGYLL
+461 YKCGSGHGIGYLL

-482 FRWFNMPGRNE
+482 FRWRMLPGRNE
-493 SAPFQEGMVTTVEPG
+493 GAVLTEGMITTIEPG
-508 IYIEGSHGIRHENE
+508 IYIEGSHGIRVENE
-522 ILCCKGTNSE
+522 ILCKKGAYN
-532 EYGQFMYFETIT
+532 EYGQFMEFETIT
-544 FAPIDLDGIA
+544 FAPIDLDGID
-554 PEYLTQYE
+554 PQYMTKTE
-562 REWLNNY
+562 VEWLNNY

-577 SPWLTEEETEWLKEY
+577 SPYLTEEETEWLKEY
-592 TRAV
+592 TRAI

>member
-1 MIRERVSD
+1 MIRERISC

-20 ALIIPTDDFH
+20 AVIIPTDDFH

-55 VATQDE
+55 VVTQDE
-61 ANLWTDGRY
+61 ANLWVDGRY

-75 KQLENTGVILRKMG
+75 RQLEGTGIIQRNMG
-89 EPGVPTVEEYILEKL
+89 EPGVPTIEEYILGKV
-104 GEGDVLAF
+104 GEGEVLAF
-112 DGRVVS
+112 DGRVIS
-118 YNAGKS
+118 YNSGKF
-124 YEEKLGAKGAS
+124 YAEELGKKGARIH
-135 LSTEE
+135 TEE

-148 ERPALSAEKAY
+148 DRPAMSAEKAF
-159 VLPIEY
+159 VLPVEF
-165 SGKSVQDKLSDVRAE
+165 SGKTVQDKLADVRAVMTE
-180 MAKMGTEV
+180 KGTDV

-213 VLSFAVVTM
+213 VLSYAVVTM
-222 DKAYIFANPNVF
+222 DKAYIFANPSVF
-234 DEDVMAH
+234 DEEVMAH
-241 LTASGVEVR
+241 LTASGVEVK

-265 TKVLIDTRNANYAI
+265 TKVLIDTAHSNYAI
-279 VNNISAEIV
+279 VSSISAEVV
-288 SAPNPEMKMKA
+288 SAPNPEMEMKA

-317 VAVTKFMYWVKKN
+317 VAVTKFMYWLKKN

-416 DEVKKHFTAVLRGV
+416 DEIKEHYTAVVRGV
-430 IGISRAV
+430 IGVSKAK
-437 FLEGCVGQNFDI
+437 FLHGCIGMALDV
-449 LARQPIWEMDLN
+449 LARGPIWDLDLD
-461 YKCGTGHGVGYLL
+461 YKCGSGHGIGYLL

-482 FRWFNMPGRNE
+482 FRWRKLPGRNE
-493 SAPFQEGMVTTVEPG
+493 SAVFTEGMITTIEPG
-508 IYIEGSHGIRHENE
+508 IYIEGSHGIRVENE
-522 ILCCKGTNSE
+522 ILCKKGAFN
-532 EYGQFMYFETIT
+532 EYGQFMEFETIT
-544 FAPIDLDGIA
+544 FAPIDLDGVDA
-554 PEYLTQYE
+554 KYMTKAE

-569 HAQVFEKI
+569 HAQVYEKI
-577 SPWLTEEETEWLKEY
+577 SPYLTAEEAEWLKEY
-592 TRAV
+592 TRAI

>member
-15 EKNIS
+15 EKGIS

-55 VATQDE
+55 VVTQDE
-61 ANLWTDGRY
+61 ANLWVDGRY

-75 KQLENTGVILRKMG
+75 RQLEGTGIIQRNMG
-89 EPGVPTVEEYILEKL
+89 EPGVPIIEEYILGKVCE
-104 GEGDVLAF
+104 GEVLAF
-112 DGRVVS
+112 DGRVIS
-118 YNAGKS
+118 YNSGKF
-124 YEEKLGAKGAS
+124 YAEELGKKGARIH
-135 LSTEE
+135 TEE

-148 ERPALSAEKAY
+148 DRPAMSAEKAF
-159 VLPIEY
+159 VLPVEF
-165 SGKSVQDKLSDVRAE
+165 SGKTVQDKLADVRAVMTE
-180 MAKMGTEV
+180 KGTDV

-213 VLSFAVVTM
+213 VLSYAVVTM
-222 DKAYIFANPNVF
+222 DKAYIFANPSVF
-234 DEDVMAH
+234 DEEVMAH
-241 LTASGVEVR
+241 LTASGVEVK

-265 TKVLIDTRNANYAI
+265 TKVLIDTAHSNYAI
-279 VNNISAEIV
+279 VSSISAEVV
-288 SAPNPEMKMKA
+288 SAPNPEMEMKA

-317 VAVTKFMYWVKKN
+317 VAVTKFMYWLKKN

-416 DEVKKHFTAVLRGV
+416 DEIKEHYTAVVRGV
-430 IGISRAV
+430 IGVSKAK
-437 FLEGCVGQNFDI
+437 FLYGCVGMALDV
-449 LARQPIWEMDLN
+449 LSRGPIWDLDLD
-461 YKCGTGHGVGYLL
+461 YKCGSGHGIGYLL

-482 FRWFNMPGRNE
+482 FRWRQLPGRNE
-493 SAPFQEGMVTTVEPG
+493 SAVFTEGMITTIEPG
-508 IYIEGSHGIRHENE
+508 IYIEGSHGIRVENE
-522 ILCCKGTNSE
+522 ILCKKGAFN
-532 EYGQFMYFETIT
+532 EYGQFMEFETIT
-544 FAPIDLDGIA
+544 FAPIDLDGVDA
-554 PEYLTQYE
+554 KYMTKAE

-569 HAQVFEKI
+569 HAQVYEKI
-577 SPWLTEEETEWLKEY
+577 SPYLTAEEAEWLKEY
-592 TRAV
+592 TRAI

>member
-1 MIRERVSD
+1 MIKKRVSD

-15 EKNIS
+15 EKGIS
-20 ALIIPTDDFH
+20 AVIIPTDDFH

-55 VATQDE
+55 VVAQDE
-61 ANLWTDGRY
+61 ANLWVDGRY

-75 KQLENTGVILRKMG
+75 KQLENTGIIQRNMG
-89 EPGVPTVEEYILEKL
+89 EPGVPTIEEYILGKV
-104 GEGDVLAF
+104 GEGEVLAF

-118 YNAGKS
+118 YSAGKS
-124 YEEKLGAKGAS
+124 YKEKLAAKGAS
-135 LSTEE
+135 ISTEE
-140 DIPGMLWK
+140 DIPGMLWTD
-148 ERPALSAEKAY
+148 RPAMSAEKAY
-159 VLPIEY
+159 VLPVEF
-165 SGKSVQDKLSDVRAE
+165 SGKTVQEKLSDVRAV
-180 MAKMGTEV
+180 MAEKGAET
-188 HVITS
+188 HVVTS

-213 VLSFAVVTM
+213 VLSYAVVTM
-222 DKAYIFANPNVF
+222 DKAYIFANPSVF

-241 LTASGVEVR
+241 LTASGVEVK
-250 PYEEVYSFVKGFDKE
+250 PYEEVYSFLKTVDKE
-265 TKVLIDTRNANYAI
+265 SKVLIDTTKANYAI
-279 VNNISAEIV
+279 VNSISAEIV
-288 SAPNPEMKMKA
+288 SAPNPEMEMKA
-299 VKNPVEV
+299 VKNPVEA
-306 ENYRISHIQDG
+306 ENFRISHIQDG
-317 VAVTKFMYWVKKN
+317 VAVTKFMYWLKKN
-330 AGKIPMTEYT
+330 AGKVPMTEYT

-416 DEVKKHFTAVLRGV
+416 DEIKEHYTAVVRGV
-430 IGISRAV
+430 IGVSKAK
-437 FLEGCVGQNFDI
+437 FLHGCVGLTLDI
-449 LARQPIWEMDLN
+449 LSRGPIWDLDLD
-461 YKCGTGHGVGYLL
+461 YKCGSGHGIGYLL

-482 FRWFNMPGRNE
+482 FRWRMIPGRNE
-493 SAPFQEGMVTTVEPG
+493 GAVLTEGMITTIEPG
-508 IYIEGSHGIRHENE
+508 IYIEGSHGIRVENE
-522 ILCCKGTNSE
+522 ILCRKGAFN
-532 EYGQFMYFETIT
+532 EYGQFMEFETIT
-544 FAPIDLDGIA
+544 FAPIDLDGID
-554 PEYLTQYE
+554 PQYMTKAE

-577 SPWLTEEETEWLKEY
+577 SPYLTAEETEWLKEY
-592 TRAV
+592 TRAI

>member
-1 MIRERVSD
+1 MIKKRVSD

-55 VATQDE
+55 VVAQDE
-61 ANLWTDGRY
+61 ANLWVDGRY

-75 KQLENTGVILRKMG
+75 KQLENTGIIQRNMG
-89 EPGVPTVEEYILEKL
+89 EPGVPTIEEYILGKV
-104 GEGDVLAF
+104 GEGEVLAF

-118 YNAGKS
+118 YSAGKS
-124 YEEKLGAKGAS
+124 YKEKLAAKGAS
-135 LSTEE
+135 ISTEE
-140 DIPGMLWK
+140 DIPGMLWTD
-148 ERPALSAEKAY
+148 RPAMSAEKAY
-159 VLPIEY
+159 VLPVEF
-165 SGKSVQDKLSDVRAE
+165 SGKTVQEKLSDVRAV
-180 MAKMGTEV
+180 MAEKGTET
-188 HVITS
+188 HVVTS

-213 VLSFAVVTM
+213 VLSYAVVTM
-222 DKAYIFANPNVF
+222 DKAYIFANPSVF
-234 DEDVMAH
+234 DETVMAH
-241 LTASGVEVR
+241 LTESGVEVK
-250 PYEEVYSFVKGFDKE
+250 PYEEVYSFLKTVDKE
-265 TKVLIDTRNANYAI
+265 SKVLIDTTKANYAI
-279 VNNISAEIV
+279 VSSIEAEVV
-288 SAPNPEMKMKA
+288 SAPNPEMEMKA
-299 VKNPVEV
+299 VKNPVEQ
-306 ENYRISHIQDG
+306 ENFRISHIQDG
-317 VAVTKFMYWVKKN
+317 VAVTKFMYWLKKN
-330 AGKIPMTEYT
+330 AGKVPMTEYT

-404 DITRTFVLGPIS
+404 DITRTFVLGPVS
-416 DEVKKHFTAVLRGV
+416 DEIKEHYTAVVRGV
-430 IGISRAV
+430 IGVSKAK
-437 FLEGCVGQNFDI
+437 FLHGCVGMTLDI
-449 LARQPIWEMDLN
+449 LSRGPIWDLDLD
-461 YKCGTGHGVGYLL
+461 YKCGSGHGIGYLL

-482 FRWFNMPGRNE
+482 FRWRMLPGRNE
-493 SAPFQEGMVTTVEPG
+493 GAVLTEGMITTIEPG
-508 IYIEGSHGIRHENE
+508 IYIEGSHGIRVENE
-522 ILCCKGTNSE
+522 ILCRKGAFN
-532 EYGQFMYFETIT
+532 EYGQFMEFETIT
-544 FAPIDLDGIA
+544 FAPIDLDGID
-554 PEYLTQYE
+554 PQYMTKAE

-577 SPWLTEEETEWLKEY
+577 SPYLTAEETEWLKEY

>member
-1 MIRERVSD
+1 MIKKRVSD

-15 EKNIS
+15 EKGIS
-20 ALIIPTDDFH
+20 AVIIPTDDFH

-55 VATQDE
+55 VVAQDE
-61 ANLWTDGRY
+61 ANLWVDGRY

-75 KQLENTGVILRKMG
+75 KQLENTGIIQRNMG
-89 EPGVPTVEEYILEKL
+89 EPGVPTIEEYILSKV
-104 GEGDVLAF
+104 GEGEVLAF

-118 YNAGKS
+118 YSAGKS
-124 YEEKLGAKGAS
+124 YKEKLAAKGAS
-135 LSTEE
+135 ISTEE
-140 DIPGMLWK
+140 DIPGMLWTD
-148 ERPALSAEKAY
+148 RPAMSAEKAY
-159 VLPIEY
+159 VLPVEF
-165 SGKSVQDKLSDVRAE
+165 SGKTVQEKLNDVRAV
-180 MAKMGTEV
+180 MAEKGTQA

-213 VLSFAVVTM
+213 VLSYAVVTM
-222 DKAYIFANPNVF
+222 DKAYIFANPSVF

-241 LTASGVEVR
+241 LTESGVEVK
-250 PYEEVYSFVKGFDKE
+250 PYEEVYSFLKTVDKE
-265 TKVLIDTRNANYAI
+265 SKVLIDTTKANYAI
-279 VNNISAEIV
+279 VNSISAEIV
-288 SAPNPEMKMKA
+288 SAPNPEMEMKA
-299 VKNPVEV
+299 VKNPVEQ
-306 ENYRISHIQDG
+306 ENFRISHIQDG
-317 VAVTKFMYWVKKN
+317 VAVTKFMYWLKKN
-330 AGKIPMTEYT
+330 AGKVPMTEYT

-416 DEVKKHFTAVLRGV
+416 DEIKEHYTAVVRGV
-430 IGISRAV
+430 IGVSKAK
-437 FLEGCVGQNFDI
+437 FLHGCVGLTLDI
-449 LARQPIWEMDLN
+449 LSRGPIWDLDLD
-461 YKCGTGHGVGYLL
+461 YKCGSGHGIGYLL

-482 FRWFNMPGRNE
+482 FRWRMIPGRNE
-493 SAPFQEGMVTTVEPG
+493 GAVLTEGMITTIEPG
-508 IYIEGSHGIRHENE
+508 IYIEGSHGIRVENE
-522 ILCCKGTNSE
+522 ILCRKGAFN
-532 EYGQFMYFETIT
+532 EYGQFMEFETIT
-544 FAPIDLDGIA
+544 FAPIDLDGID
-554 PEYLTQYE
+554 PQYMTKAE

-577 SPWLTEEETEWLKEY
+577 SPYLTAEETEWLKEY
-592 TRAV
+592 TRAI

>member
-15 EKNIS
+15 EKGIS

-55 VATQDE
+55 VVTQDE
-61 ANLWTDGRY
+61 ANLWVDGRY

-75 KQLENTGVILRKMG
+75 RQLEGTGIIQRNIG
-89 EPGVPTVEEYILEKL
+89 EPGVPTIEEYILDKV
-104 GEGDVLAF
+104 GEGEVLAF
-112 DGRVVS
+112 DGRVIS
-118 YNAGKS
+118 YNSGKF
-124 YEEKLGAKGAS
+124 YAEELGKKGARIH
-135 LSTEE
+135 TEE

-148 ERPALSAEKAY
+148 DRPAMSAEKAF
-159 VLPIEY
+159 VLPVEF
-165 SGKSVQDKLSDVRAE
+165 SGKTVQDKLADVRAVMTE
-180 MAKMGTEV
+180 KGTDV

-213 VLSFAVVTM
+213 VLSYAVVTM
-222 DKAYIFANPNVF
+222 DKAYIFANPSVF
-234 DEDVMAH
+234 DEEVMAH
-241 LTASGVEVR
+241 LTASGVEVK

-265 TKVLIDTRNANYAI
+265 TKVLIDTAHSNYAI
-279 VNNISAEIV
+279 VSSISAEVV
-288 SAPNPEMKMKA
+288 SVPNPEMEMKA

-317 VAVTKFMYWVKKN
+317 VAVTKFMYWLKKN

-416 DEVKKHFTAVLRGV
+416 DEIKEHYTAVVRGV
-430 IGISRAV
+430 IGVSKAK
-437 FLEGCVGQNFDI
+437 FLHGCIGMALDV
-449 LARQPIWEMDLN
+449 LARGPIWDLDLD
-461 YKCGTGHGVGYLL
+461 YKCGSGHGIGYLL

-482 FRWFNMPGRNE
+482 FRWRKLPGRNE
-493 SAPFQEGMVTTVEPG
+493 SAVFTEGMITTIEPG
-508 IYIEGSHGIRHENE
+508 IYIEGSHGIRVENE
-522 ILCCKGTNSE
+522 ILCKKGAFN
-532 EYGQFMYFETIT
+532 EYGQFMEFETIT
-544 FAPIDLDGIA
+544 FAPIDLDGVDA
-554 PEYLTQYE
+554 KYMTKAE

-569 HAQVFEKI
+569 HAQVYEKI
-577 SPWLTEEETEWLKEY
+577 SPYLTAEEAEWLKEY
-592 TRAV
+592 TRAI

>member
-1 MIRERVSD
+1 MIKKRVSD

-15 EKNIS
+15 EKGIS
-20 ALIIPTDDFH
+20 AVIIPTDDFH

-55 VATQDE
+55 VVAQDE
-61 ANLWTDGRY
+61 ANLWVDGRY

-75 KQLENTGVILRKMG
+75 KQLENTGIIQRNMG
-89 EPGVPTVEEYILEKL
+89 EPGVPTIEEYILGKV
-104 GEGDVLAF
+104 GEGEVLAF

-118 YNAGKS
+118 YSAGKS
-124 YEEKLGAKGAS
+124 YKEKLAAKGAS
-135 LSTEE
+135 ISTEE
-140 DIPGMLWK
+140 DIPGMLWTD
-148 ERPALSAEKAY
+148 RPAMSAEKAY
-159 VLPIEY
+159 VLPVEF
-165 SGKSVQDKLSDVRAE
+165 SGKTVQEKLSDVRAV
-180 MAKMGTEV
+180 MAEKGAET
-188 HVITS
+188 HVVTS

-213 VLSFAVVTM
+213 VLSYAVVTM
-222 DKAYIFANPNVF
+222 DKAYIFANPSVF

-241 LTASGVEVR
+241 LTASGVEVK
-250 PYEEVYSFVKGFDKE
+250 PYEEVYSFLKTVDKE
-265 TKVLIDTRNANYAI
+265 SKVLIDTTKANYAI
-279 VNNISAEIV
+279 VNSISAEIV
-288 SAPNPEMKMKA
+288 SAPNPEMEMKA
-299 VKNPVEV
+299 VKNPVEQ
-306 ENYRISHIQDG
+306 ENFRISHIQDG
-317 VAVTKFMYWVKKN
+317 VAVTKFMYWLKKN
-330 AGKIPMTEYT
+330 AGKVPMTEYT

-416 DEVKKHFTAVLRGV
+416 DEIKEHYTAVVRGV
-430 IGISRAV
+430 IGVSKAK
-437 FLEGCVGQNFDI
+437 FLHGCVGLTLDI
-449 LARQPIWEMDLN
+449 LSRGPIWDLDLD
-461 YKCGTGHGVGYLL
+461 YKCGSGHGIGYLL

-482 FRWFNMPGRNE
+482 FRWRMIPGRNE
-493 SAPFQEGMVTTVEPG
+493 GAVLTEGMITTIEPG
-508 IYIEGSHGIRHENE
+508 IYIEGSHGIRVENE
-522 ILCCKGTNSE
+522 ILCRKGAFN
-532 EYGQFMYFETIT
+532 EYGQFMEFETIT
-544 FAPIDLDGIA
+544 FAPIDLDGID
-554 PEYLTQYE
+554 PQYMTKAE

-577 SPWLTEEETEWLKEY
+577 SPYLTAEETEWLKEY
-592 TRAV
+592 TRAI

>member
-1 MIRERVSD
+1 MIKKRVSD

-15 EKNIS
+15 EKGIS
-20 ALIIPTDDFH
+20 AVIIPTDDFH

-55 VATQDE
+55 VVAQDE
-61 ANLWTDGRY
+61 ANLWVDGRY

-75 KQLENTGVILRKMG
+75 KQLENTGIIQRNMG
-89 EPGVPTVEEYILEKL
+89 EPGVPTIEEYILGKV
-104 GEGDVLAF
+104 GEGEVLAF

-118 YNAGKS
+118 YSAGKS
-124 YEEKLGAKGAS
+124 YKEKLAAKGAS
-135 LSTEE
+135 ISTEE
-140 DIPGMLWK
+140 DIPGMLWTD
-148 ERPALSAEKAY
+148 RPAMSAEKAY
-159 VLPIEY
+159 VLPVEF
-165 SGKSVQDKLSDVRAE
+165 SGKTVQEKLSDVRAV
-180 MAKMGTEV
+180 MAEKGAET
-188 HVITS
+188 HVVTS

-213 VLSFAVVTM
+213 VLSYAVVTM
-222 DKAYIFANPNVF
+222 DKAYIFANPSVF

-241 LTASGVEVR
+241 LTASGVEVK
-250 PYEEVYSFVKGFDKE
+250 PYEEVYSFLKTVDKE
-265 TKVLIDTRNANYAI
+265 SKVLIDTTKANYAI
-279 VNNISAEIV
+279 VNSISAEIV
-288 SAPNPEMKMKA
+288 SAPNPEMEMKA
-299 VKNPVEV
+299 VKNPVEQ
-306 ENYRISHIQDG
+306 ENFRISHIQDG
-317 VAVTKFMYWVKKN
+317 VAVTKFMYWLKKN
-330 AGKIPMTEYT
+330 AGKVPMTEYT

-416 DEVKKHFTAVLRGV
+416 DEIKEHYTAVVRGV
-430 IGISRAV
+430 IGVSKAK
-437 FLEGCVGQNFDI
+437 FLHGCVGLTLDI
-449 LARQPIWEMDLN
+449 LSRGPIWDLDLD
-461 YKCGTGHGVGYLL
+461 YKCGSGHGIGYLL

-482 FRWFNMPGRNE
+482 FRWRMIPGRNE
-493 SAPFQEGMVTTVEPG
+493 GAVLTEGMITTIAPG
-508 IYIEGSHGIRHENE
+508 IYIEGSHGIRVENE
-522 ILCCKGTNSE
+522 ILCRKGAFN
-532 EYGQFMYFETIT
+532 EYGQFMEFETIT
-544 FAPIDLDGIA
+544 FAPIDLDGID
-554 PEYLTQYE
+554 PQYMTKAE

-577 SPWLTEEETEWLKEY
+577 SPYLTAEETEWLKEY
-592 TRAV
+592 TRAI

>member
-15 EKNIS
+15 EKGIS

-55 VATQDE
+55 VVTQDE
-61 ANLWTDGRY
+61 ANLWVDGRY

-75 KQLENTGVILRKMG
+75 RQLEGTGIIQRNIG
-89 EPGVPTVEEYILEKL
+89 EPGVPTIEEYILDKV
-104 GEGDVLAF
+104 GEGEVLAF
-112 DGRVVS
+112 DGRVIS
-118 YNAGKS
+118 YNSGKF
-124 YEEKLGAKGAS
+124 YAEELGKKGARIH
-135 LSTEE
+135 TEE

-148 ERPALSAEKAY
+148 DRPAMSAEKAF
-159 VLPIEY
+159 VLPVEF
-165 SGKSVQDKLSDVRAE
+165 SGKTVQDKLADVRAVMTE
-180 MAKMGTEV
+180 KGTDV

-213 VLSFAVVTM
+213 VLSYAVVTM
-222 DKAYIFANPNVF
+222 DKAYIFANPSVF
-234 DEDVMAH
+234 DEEVMAH
-241 LTASGVEVR
+241 LTASGVEVK

-265 TKVLIDTRNANYAI
+265 TKVLIDTAHSNYAI
-279 VNNISAEIV
+279 VSSISAEVV
-288 SAPNPEMKMKA
+288 SVPNPEMEMKA

-317 VAVTKFMYWVKKN
+317 VAVTKFMYWLKKN

-416 DEVKKHFTAVLRGV
+416 DEIKEHYTAVVRGV
-430 IGISRAV
+430 IGVSKAK
-437 FLEGCVGQNFDI
+437 FLHGCIGMALDV
-449 LARQPIWEMDLN
+449 LARGPIWDLDLD
-461 YKCGTGHGVGYLL
+461 YKCGSGHGIGYLL

-482 FRWFNMPGRNE
+482 FRWRKLPGRNE
-493 SAPFQEGMVTTVEPG
+493 SAVFTEGMITTIEPG
-508 IYIEGSHGIRHENE
+508 IYIEGSHGIRVENE
-522 ILCCKGTNSE
+522 ILCKKGAFN
-532 EYGQFMYFETIT
+532 EYGQFMEFETIT
-544 FAPIDLDGIA
+544 FAPIDLDGVDA
-554 PEYLTQYE
+554 KYMT
-562 REWLNNY
+562 
-569 HAQVFEKI
+569 
-577 SPWLTEEETEWLKEY
+577 
-592 TRAV
+592 

>member
-1 MIRERVSD
+1 MIKKRVSD

-15 EKNIS
+15 EKGIS
-20 ALIIPTDDFH
+20 AVIIPTDDFH

-55 VATQDE
+55 VVAQDE
-61 ANLWTDGRY
+61 ANLWVDGRY

-75 KQLENTGVILRKMG
+75 KQLENTGIIQRNMG
-89 EPGVPTVEEYILEKL
+89 EPGVPTIEEYILSKV
-104 GEGDVLAF
+104 GEGEVLAF

-118 YNAGKS
+118 YSAGKS
-124 YEEKLGAKGAS
+124 YKEKLAAKGAS
-135 LSTEE
+135 ISTEE
-140 DIPGMLWK
+140 DIPGMLWTD
-148 ERPALSAEKAY
+148 RPAMSAEKAY
-159 VLPIEY
+159 VLPVEF
-165 SGKSVQDKLSDVRAE
+165 SGKTVQEKLSDVRAV
-180 MAKMGTEV
+180 MAEKGAET
-188 HVITS
+188 HVVTS

-213 VLSFAVVTM
+213 VLSYAVVTM
-222 DKAYIFANPNVF
+222 DKAYIFANPSVF

-241 LTASGVEVR
+241 LTASGVEVK
-250 PYEEVYSFVKGFDKE
+250 PYEEVYSFLKTVDKE
-265 TKVLIDTRNANYAI
+265 SKVLIDTTKANYAI
-279 VNNISAEIV
+279 VNSISAEIV
-288 SAPNPEMKMKA
+288 SAPNPEMEMKA
-299 VKNPVEV
+299 VKNPVEQ
-306 ENYRISHIQDG
+306 ENFRISHIQDG
-317 VAVTKFMYWVKKN
+317 VAVTKFMYWLKKN
-330 AGKIPMTEYT
+330 AGKVPMTEYT

-416 DEVKKHFTAVLRGV
+416 DEIKEHYTAVVRGV
-430 IGISRAV
+430 IGVSKAK
-437 FLEGCVGQNFDI
+437 FLHGCVGLTLDI
-449 LARQPIWEMDLN
+449 LSRGPIWDLDLD
-461 YKCGTGHGVGYLL
+461 YKCGSGHGIGYLL

-482 FRWFNMPGRNE
+482 FRWRMIPGRNE
-493 SAPFQEGMVTTVEPG
+493 GAVLTEGMITTIEPG
-508 IYIEGSHGIRHENE
+508 IYIEGSHGIRVENE
-522 ILCCKGTNSE
+522 ILCRKGAFN
-532 EYGQFMYFETIT
+532 EYGQFMEFETIT
-544 FAPIDLDGIA
+544 FAPIDLDGID
-554 PEYLTQYE
+554 PQYMTKAE

-577 SPWLTEEETEWLKEY
+577 SPYLTAEETEWLKEY
-592 TRAV
+592 TRAI